1 MRQFGRGERDR
12 DIIARMAAAGAAL
25 RVGADHIV
33 VEIEDADQRAVGEHR
48 ARRAHAIWMAEHR
61 ALRFAAECVERRQ
74 HRTRAVIIQ
83 RGKTAAERIE
93 QQELRPLDGALRKIL
108 GAQCR
113 EPCGKPLDG
122 AFVWTWQSFAFAPT
136 RSDGSSPNGFSSV
149 YIAKRA
155 GGNRARGRRE
165 KGANSLWMHR
175 PMIRI

>member
-1 MRQFGRGERDR
+1 
-12 DIIARMAAAGAAL
+12 
-25 RVGADHIV
+25 
-33 VEIEDADQRAVGEHR
+33 
-48 ARRAHAIWMAEHR
+48 
-61 ALRFAAECVERRQ
+61 
-74 HRTRAVIIQ
+74 
-83 RGKTAAERIE
+83 
-93 QQELRPLDGALRKIL
+93 LRKIL